1 MKKFVIAC
9 GLAAMMPVCLAVS
22 ANAQRVAFEG
32 FDYADTDL
40 SKEVEKNYG
49 QTVNLDSFAGGEGF
63 AGGWVLSGAGKCE
76 GGNPKISGGKLTN
89 WSQDLTFTRR
99 FANKPNLTNTGVVYA
114 SAELKEGL
122 HYDNPEQKSD
132 LNVKF
137 FLGDK
142 IYFGVKYSAEEKG
155 YVTQLSVGAD
165 TYTGNTV
172 KRLKDQTYKLKLKM
186 EINDGAADRLYYK
199 VFNTAYAEPAG
210 WDIVRDAELS
220 ALSADYIRFKIG
232 GYIPSAVDNILVES
246 CDYQAYSA
254 AKAKGADV
262 EQTDIAALDSELARD
277 DFGAVKSFGDERTEM
292 IFSYFTD
299 RFSYELDEGNY
310 KTKINA
316 QNRGLFGAAEV
327 RNSSA
332 QTLALRAVLAFYDKT
347 GNLLGTGVTD
357 MEIAPYSYGFI
368 RAGFDGEQTL
378 LPANTLVGRHAKLFL
393 WKGDQEPFADEVVL
407 DYKSND
413 LSGGVM
419 SDIYVSPDNVYGD
432 GSEAHPFATIGEALG
447 YVKEVNQEGMYPSS
461 GITVHVEEGTY
472 KENLNFT
479 SQHSGLPGAE
489 VKLAGEGNTEITGG
503 EYIPI
508 SQFSAVSQSDAV
520 YPRIAESARGSV
532 MRVDLKQYGIEW
544 DGNSECVGHSLS
556 QYEGSGVEYDKT
568 PMPRV
573 YVGGEAMTLARY
585 PDSGYLGIDTVE
597 SEGTVIANAAAIP
610 ETLQHSRFYTQ
621 ELQDKQWGNAPFM
634 KVFGYFKYNWS
645 DLSVGV
651 RSFENGTIETE
662 LPPPY
667 GTKTGAKFYVYNL
680 LEELTSPGEWYIED
694 SVLYFYPPEGCTE
707 VMISSS
713 QSPAVHMHGCENVR
727 FENIGISGT
736 RANAAEGYSCK
747 NVVFD
752 NCRMSRVSGW
762 GAYLQGCD
770 ACEVNNSVI
779 NTCGKGGVFLSGG
792 NKTTLAAAQSKAQN
806 NEIYDY
812 GLISKC
818 YSPGIRLDGVGNVA
832 FGNKIHSS
840 EQSAVTFSGN
850 DHVIASNEI
859 YDCLRESDD
868 MGAIYGGRSKIGRGN
883 IIKDNYIHDL
893 RQNDGFYTYG
903 ITGVFLDDLLDG
915 ETVSG
920 NTFENIIGSGVK
932 VNGGRDNKIINNT
945 FDNVSYTA
953 VEFHAFGLYMNMTKE
968 NILNTYEG
976 LSDGLYKT
984 IPYSKYEHLSN
995 LLEDDVVVP
1004 KYNVIKDNTV
1014 LDTPDWKF
1022 IAYSCMTDEEF
1033 AAVNDVAASSVAEYG
1048 DDELGVIA
1056 YEDFSDAVY
1065 ADNRVNFGD
1074 NGGTGWA
1081 TGFCSDA
1088 ACTKIVNYYDNPK
1101 YNEFYKLT
1109 GHGMEFLRQ
1118 DNKIYRK
1125 LAQSVDVGKVAKY
1138 LISYDIFIS
1147 SVDIPNVYDTK
1158 FMFGDEIFGGLI
1170 SDGAGYAVSQANG
1183 IVGNGERVEKEQNYT
1198 IYISLEVDPY
1208 HDSVIKVQ
1216 TVKKGEALSDTW
1228 DVTDTKKLSKNIDG
1242 ISMRAAGWGTTTYY
1256 NNFKIERVSRR

>member
-1 MKKFVIAC
+1 MV
-9 GLAAMMPVCLAVS
+9 
-22 ANAQRVAFEG
+22 
-32 FDYADTDL
+32 TDL
-40 SKEVEKNYG
+40 KFGDVVQFSVTDTNEISAFKVMHIKDSGEDYRITDENGISCNAGINWVPIIMLVYGKVINNKDKLIKVWLSSDYSWIFSVE
-49 QTVNLDSFAGGEGF
+49 
-63 AGGWVLSGAGKCE
+63 
-76 GGNPKISGGKLTN
+76 
-89 WSQDLTFTRR
+89 
-99 FANKPNLTNTGVVYA
+99 A

-165 TYTGNTV
+165 TYTGSTV

-186 EINDGAADRLYYK
+186 EINDGAA
-199 VFNTAYAEPAG
+199 
-210 WDIVRDAELS
+210 
-220 ALSADYIRFKIG
+220 
-232 GYIPSAVDNILVES
+232 
-246 CDYQAYSA
+246 
-254 AKAKGADV
+254 
-262 EQTDIAALDSELARD
+262 
-277 DFGAVKSFGDERTEM
+277 
-292 IFSYFTD
+292 
-299 RFSYELDEGNY
+299 
-310 KTKINA
+310 
-316 QNRGLFGAAEV
+316 EV

-332 QTLALRAVLAFYDKT
+332 QTLALSAVLAVYDKT

-368 RAGFDGEQTL
+368 RAGFDGGQTL

-621 ELQDKQWGNAPFM
+621 ELQDKQWGNATFM

-680 LEELTSPGEWYIED
+680 LEELTSPEEWYIED

-713 QSPAVHMHGCENVR
+713 QSPEVQMRGCENVR

-770 ACEVNNSVI
+770 TCEVNNSVI
-779 NTCGKGGVFLSGG
+779 NT
-792 NKTTLAAAQSKAQN
+792 
-806 NEIYDY
+806 
-812 GLISKC
+812 
-818 YSPGIRLDGVGNVA
+818 
-832 FGNKIHSS
+832 
-840 EQSAVTFSGN
+840 
-850 DHVIASNEI
+850 
-859 YDCLRESDD
+859 
-868 MGAIYGGRSKIGRGN
+868 
-883 IIKDNYIHDL
+883 
-893 RQNDGFYTYG
+893 
-903 ITGVFLDDLLDG
+903 
-915 ETVSG
+915 
-920 NTFENIIGSGVK
+920 
-932 VNGGRDNKIINNT
+932 
-945 FDNVSYTA
+945 
-953 VEFHAFGLYMNMTKE
+953 
-968 NILNTYEG
+968 
-976 LSDGLYKT
+976 
-984 IPYSKYEHLSN
+984 
-995 LLEDDVVVP
+995 
-1004 KYNVIKDNTV
+1004 
-1014 LDTPDWKF
+1014 
-1022 IAYSCMTDEEF
+1022 
-1033 AAVNDVAASSVAEYG
+1033 
-1048 DDELGVIA
+1048 
-1056 YEDFSDAVY
+1056 
-1065 ADNRVNFGD
+1065 
-1074 NGGTGWA
+1074 
-1081 TGFCSDA
+1081 
-1088 ACTKIVNYYDNPK
+1088 
-1101 YNEFYKLT
+1101 
-1109 GHGMEFLRQ
+1109 
-1118 DNKIYRK
+1118 
-1125 LAQSVDVGKVAKY
+1125 
-1138 LISYDIFIS
+1138 
-1147 SVDIPNVYDTK
+1147 
-1158 FMFGDEIFGGLI
+1158 
-1170 SDGAGYAVSQANG
+1170 
-1183 IVGNGERVEKEQNYT
+1183 
-1198 IYISLEVDPY
+1198 
-1208 HDSVIKVQ
+1208 
-1216 TVKKGEALSDTW
+1216 
-1228 DVTDTKKLSKNIDG
+1228 
-1242 ISMRAAGWGTTTYY
+1242 
-1256 NNFKIERVSRR
+1256 